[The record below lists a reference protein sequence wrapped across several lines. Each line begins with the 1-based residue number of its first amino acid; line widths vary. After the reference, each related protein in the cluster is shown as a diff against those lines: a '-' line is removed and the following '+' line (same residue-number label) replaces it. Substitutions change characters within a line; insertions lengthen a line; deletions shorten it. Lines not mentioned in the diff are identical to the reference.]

1 MIKHWKQFVA
11 VWLGLIVGALV
22 AIAGGAILTPILAI
36 VTAAWVVMTIWHI
49 DRAYN
54 PSPKAALPIYGKR
67 FITRPEIRR
76 ERLEHKLHKL
86 EEKRTKDRIAVNEY
100 REKLQQLQDDYMI
113 EVKHV
118 RFEWAEKQADRQR

>member
-49 DRAYN
+49 DRAYI
-54 PSPKAALPIYGKR
+54 PSLK
-67 FITRPEIRR
+67 
-76 ERLEHKLHKL
+76 
-86 EEKRTKDRIAVNEY
+86 V
-100 REKLQQLQDDYMI
+100 
-113 EVKHV
+113 
-118 RFEWAEKQADRQR
+118 